1 MNVKFDALLHNGTWS
16 LVPTHPS
23 MNIVGCIWVF
33 KLKHKPDGSIDRHK
47 ACLVAKG
54 FNQLSGIDFDDTFS
68 PVVKPIT
75 IHTILALVVS
85 CRWSIKHIDIKN
97 AFLHGFLDKEV
108 YMKQP
113 PCFVHP

>member
-47 ACLVAKG
+47 ARLVAKG

-75 IHTILALVVS
+75 IRTILALVVS
-85 CRWSIKHIDIKN
+85 CRWSIKHIDIQN

-113 PCFVHP
+113 PCFVQP